1 MGFRMAG
8 QDQDNDPSVEFAL
21 AEIARECEDAFSPL
35 LRDRGVHLEVAI
47 AMGAGRRRKGDPFRL
62 REVLDLL
69 LANPDPSGNVR
80 LFFSGRPE
88 RPLTVEVS
96 GVQPPPVR
104 AIELVGLMKGLIDQ
118 TPSGAAKLTL
128 PFGTVD
134 ASDTGR
140 SAVRAKAVDA
150 PFSGLQLLIADDSPT
165 NLMVIRE
172 MLANTGASITAV
184 SDGAQVVETWRTA
197 QLDMLLLDIA
207 MPVMDG
213 LSALRAIRA
222 EEDQLG
228 RPHIPA
234 VAVTANALK
243 HQLDE
248 YIMGGFDTHIA
259 KPFRRQEL
267 ISTIEALRPHP

>member
-1 MGFRMAG
+1 MAG
-8 QDQDNDPSVEFAL
+8 QEQDTGSSVEFAV
-21 AEIARECEDAFSPL
+21 AEIARACEEAFLPL
-35 LRDRGVHLEVAI
+35 LRDKGVVLEVAV
-47 AMGAGRRRKGDPFRL
+47 AMGAGKRRTGDPFRL
-62 REVLDLL
+62 REVLDAL
-69 LANPDPSGNVR
+69 LARPSDSKVR

-96 GVQPPPVR
+96 GVEPPQER
-104 AIELVGLMKGLIDQ
+104 TAALVAQMKGLIDR
-118 TPSGAAKLTL
+118 TPAGAVVMTL
-128 PFGTVD
+128 PFGTVEGPEAD
-134 ASDTGR
+134 
-140 SAVRAKAVDA
+140 RARARETAADA
-150 PFSGLQLLIADDSPT
+150 PFRGLQLLIADDSPT

-184 SDGAQVVETWRTA
+184 SDGAQAVETWRKA
-197 QLDMLLLDIA
+197 PLDMLLLDIA

-213 LSALRAIRA
+213 LSALRTIRA
-222 EEDQLG
+222 EEDEQG

-248 YIMGGFDTHIA
+248 YILGGFDTHIA

-267 ISTIEALRPHP
+267 ISTIEALRPQP